1 MKRVFA
7 LVMVLGLLMGLGA
20 CADLS
25 GSAPEE
31 IKIAIGMGSKNHPVH
46 RIVRYGFFQGAQE
59 YGVTGVD
66 AGLDNG
72 STRELQENF
81 TKAITEQGVHGML
94 LWASDD
100 TYYQFMRDMTAEH
113 GTVFVVPHFKHD
125 YVETKDFISANLY
138 ADDAALGMAAADL
151 IVEELHR
158 RGIIEGSLGITQAGA
173 GVAPNIAGDAF
184 RKRIAEISNFRV
196 CDIVFEGLELSEAA
210 VKCVGVINS
219 NSDIVGAFGTT
230 GGSAQSWTKA
240 MEETGRTDLVVV
252 AYDYSEENLEKL
264 ENGPIHALVSAP
276 LYEEGYDSVGIIKDV
291 LDGKT
296 YNDSEENWSKVY
308 DVITLTKDS
317 DLKPYHDLIDQA
329 TRYLGGDGT

>member
-46 RIVRYGFFQGAQE
+46 CIVRYGFFQGAQE

-100 TYYQFMRDMTAEH
+100 TFYQFMRDMVRDH
-113 GTVFVVPHFKHD
+113 GTVFVVPHFKHE
-125 YVETKDFISANLY
+125 YVDTKDFIAANRY
-138 ADDAALGMAAADL
+138 VSEAELGRMAADL

-158 RGIIEGSLGITQAGA
+158 RGITEGALGITQAGP
-173 GVAPNIAGDAF
+173 GVTINAASDAF

-196 CDIVFEGLELSEAA
+196 CDTVFEGLELSEA
-210 VKCVGVINS
+210 VNKCVGVIQHS
-219 NSDIVGAFGTT
+219 PDIVGAFGTT

-252 AYDYSEENLEKL
+252 AYDYSEPNLNAL
-264 ENGPIHALVSAP
+264 EDGPIHALVCTP

-308 DVITLTKDS
+308 DAITLTKDS

-329 TRYLGGDGT
+329 TRYFGGDGT